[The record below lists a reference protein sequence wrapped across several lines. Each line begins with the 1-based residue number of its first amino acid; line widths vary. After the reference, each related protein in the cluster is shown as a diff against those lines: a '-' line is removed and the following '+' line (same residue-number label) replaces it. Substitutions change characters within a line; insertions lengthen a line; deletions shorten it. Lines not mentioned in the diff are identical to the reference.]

1 VKKDQQLLK
10 DGAAE
15 LGLALDEA
23 ELLAF
28 SRFAEELAKWNRKI
42 NLTAITA
49 EEDVAVKHFLDSLTV
64 AAHVPLAGKL
74 LDIGSG
80 AGFPGIPLQIIKP
93 DLRIVSVDAV
103 EKKILFQRHAAR
115 LLGLENFTALHVRG
129 ESLQT
134 SYGAYFDII
143 ISRAFTDLMSFV
155 AMVLPLLADGGRI
168 VAMKGSEGKSESEL
182 AEPGLAGAGLHVEA
196 LKEFSLPFSGDR
208 RSIIIIRRNNEAS
221 IF

>member
-1 VKKDQQLLK
+1 MKRGLQLLK
-10 DGAAE
+10 EGAAE
-15 LGLALDEA
+15 LGLVLDEA
-23 ELLAF
+23 ALSSF

-64 AAHVPLAGKL
+64 AAHVPLGGKL

-80 AGFPGIPLQIIKP
+80 AGFPGIPLKIIKP
-93 DLRIVSVDAV
+93 DLRVVSVDAV

-115 LLGLENFTALHVRG
+115 LLGLENFTALHARG
-129 ESLQT
+129 ETLQT
-134 SYGAYFDII
+134 TYGAYFDII

-168 VAMKGSEGKSESEL
+168 VAMKGSEGKSESNL
-182 AEPGLAGAGLHVEA
+182 AEARLVDAGLHIEA
-196 LKEFSLPFSGDR
+196 LREFTLPFSGDR
-208 RSIIIIRRNNEAS
+208 RSIIIIRRNNEPS
-221 IF
+221 I